1 MLVTKLLH
9 TFVANLLVMDT
20 PFIFGRLAADK
31 NFTDREKELD
41 HLKQNFISGINTILI
56 SPRRWGKSS
65 LVQKSGE
72 EAIRSEKNLK
82 MVYIDLFN
90 IRTEEEFYKNLS
102 ENVFKAVSGRIEE
115 LVENTKNFMKQWVP
129 KITFTPDAQQEI
141 SFGLDWHKVKKQP
154 DEILN
159 LAEVIATEKG
169 LKIVICIDEFQNIA
183 YFKDPLAFQKKIRS
197 HWQRHQ
203 KTSYCL
209 YGSKRHMLMEVFASP
224 SMPFYKFGDL
234 MFLEKISSEDWQPF
248 IAGRFKSTGKKI
260 PKKLALRI
268 AELMENHPYYVQ
280 QLAQLCWL
288 RTEKETND
296 AVIDESLDS
305 LIMQLSLLFQSL
317 TESLSTTQV
326 NLLRALL
333 DGVTMFSSKD
343 TIEKY
348 NLGTSANVNRIK
360 SALIGREIIDEHNG
374 KLTILD
380 PVYAIWLNRY
390 YFI

>member
-1 MLVTKLLH
+1 MLL
-9 TFVANLLVMDT
+9 TFVAKFFVMDT
-20 PFIFGRLAADK
+20 PFVFGKLASDK
-31 NFTDREKELD
+31 NFTDREKERD

-72 EAIRSEKNLK
+72 EAIGSDKNLK
-82 MVYIDLFN
+82 IVNMDLFN
-90 IRTEEEFYKNLS
+90 IRSEEEFYKNLL
-102 ENVFKAVSGRIEE
+102 EKVMKAVSGRMEE
-115 LVENTKNFMKQWVP
+115 LIENTKNFMKQWVP
-129 KITFTPDAQQEI
+129 KITFSPDAVQEI
-141 SFGLDWHKVKKQP
+141 SLGLDWHKVKKQP
-154 DEILN
+154 DEILD
-159 LAEVIATEKG
+159 LAEAIATKKD

-183 YFKDPLAFQKKIRS
+183 YFEDPLVFQKKIRS
-197 HWQRHQ
+197 HWQRHK

-234 MFLEKISSEDWQPF
+234 MFLEKISSENWQPF
-248 IAGRFKSTGKKI
+248 IVGRFKSTGKKI

-296 AVIDESLDS
+296 AIIDESLDS
-305 LIMQLSLLFQSL
+305 LVMQLSLLFQSL

-326 NLLRALL
+326 NFLKALL
-333 DGVTMFSSKD
+333 DGVTMLSSKE
-343 TIEKY
+343 TIEIY
-348 NLGTSANVNRIK
+348 TLGTSANVNRIK
-360 SALIGREIIDEHNG
+360 GALIGREIIDEHSG

-380 PVYAIWLNRY
+380 PVYAIWLKSY